1 MAFVKG
7 ISSPIFQQQQ
17 PQLIS
22 IYKADGAY
30 TEMPRAMHK
39 HDNALEIILIR
50 NGNGV
55 HIIDGKS
62 YSTRQG
68 DLLIINS
75 GVVHDEST
83 ASSVNLSIYSCA
95 ITNLQLPGLPANQL
109 LSQDFCPI
117 LQTGSYYHRL
127 SSLLEMIFHTAT
139 EESAYSSETAHNLL
153 RAFLLTILAMQ
164 QETLQKLD
172 SQENTLVLSVR
183 DYIDRRYME
192 ALTLKAL
199 AAEFHVNAYYLAHIF
214 SKMYNFSLMQYVTR
228 RRIGEAQTLLID
240 FNAPITDIALQVG
253 YASSSHF
260 NKAFNKIAGLSPS
273 KYRQLYRKI

>member
-7 ISSPIFQQQQ
+7 NSPSIFQNNP

-22 IYKADGAY
+22 IYKADGTY

-39 HDNALEIILIR
+39 HDNAMEIILVR

-68 DLLIINS
+68 DLLIVNS
-75 GVVHDEST
+75 GVVHDESA

-95 ITNLQLPGLPANQL
+95 ITNLQVPGLPPNHL
-109 LSQDFCPI
+109 LAPDFCPI
-117 LQTGSYYHRL
+117 LQTGEYYHRL

-139 EESAYSSETAHNLL
+139 EENAYSSETAHNLL
-153 RAFLLTILAMQ
+153 RAFLLMILAMQ
-164 QETLQKLD
+164 QTTLQELEGK
-172 SQENTLVLSVR
+172 ENNLVLSVR
-183 DYIDRRYME
+183 DYIDEHYME
-192 ALTLKAL
+192 ALTLKGL
-199 AAEFHVNAYYLAHIF
+199 AAEFHVNTYYLAHIF
-214 SKMYNFSLMQYVTR
+214 SKMYKFSLMQYVTR

-240 FNAPITDIALQVG
+240 TDTPITDIALQVG

-260 NKAFNKIAGLSPS
+260 NKAFNKIANMSPS